1 MINNFPFYPQP
12 YSNYYLG
19 YPQNIYK
26 NAHNQKNYKE
36 KYSNQKKQDNHQKNK
51 QFQNLN
57 KMQDNLYNHKEVK
70 KLDKSTSN
78 KSNIFENLFFNNND
92 TPMFELFGIKLYQ
105 DDILLICL
113 IFFLYNEGIKDEF
126 LFIALLLLLLS

>member
-26 NAHNQKNYKE
+26 NAYNQKNYKE
-36 KYSNQKKQDNHQKNK
+36 KHLNQRKQDNHQKNK
-51 QFQNLN
+51 QLQNLN
-57 KMQDNLYNHKEVK
+57 KMQNNLYNHKESK
-70 KLDKSTSN
+70 KLTQSTSN
-78 KSNIFENLFFNNND
+78 KSNIFENLFFNTND
-92 TPMFELFGIKLYQ
+92 TPMFELFGIQLYQ

-113 IFFLYNEGIKDEF
+113 IFFLYNEGINDEF
-126 LFIALLLLLLS
+126 LFIALILLLLS

>member
-12 YSNYYLG
+12 SSRFGMG

-26 NAHNQKNYKE
+26 NLYNHRITRESFSNHSKE
-36 KYSNQKKQDNHQKNK
+36 DTSQKNK
-51 QFQNLN
+51 QRQNSTRN
-57 KMQDNLYNHKEVK
+57 KNNLYNYGEDK
-70 KLDKSTSN
+70 KIGKSHSN
-78 KSNIFENLFFNNND
+78 KSNILEDSLLKNND
-92 TPMFELFGIKLYQ
+92 SVMFELFGIKLFQ

-126 LFIALLLLLLS
+126 LFVVLILLLLS

>member
-26 NAHNQKNYKE
+26 NAHNKKSYKE

-70 KLDKSTSN
+70 KLAQSTSN

-92 TPMFELFGIKLYQ
+92 TPMFELFGIQLYQ

-126 LFIALLLLLLS
+126 LFIALILLLLS

>member
-26 NAHNQKNYKE
+26 NAYNQKNYKE
-36 KYSNQKKQDNHQKNK
+36 KHLNQRKQDNNQKNK
-51 QFQNLN
+51 QFQNAN
-57 KMQDNLYNHKEVK
+57 KMQDSLYNHKEVK
-70 KLDKSTSN
+70 KPDKSTSN
-78 KSNIFENLFFNNND
+78 KSNIFENLFFNTND
-92 TPMFELFGIKLYQ
+92 TPMFELFGIQLYQ

-126 LFIALLLLLLS
+126 LFIALILLLLS

>member
-26 NAHNQKNYKE
+26 NAYNQKNYKE
-36 KYSNQKKQDNHQKNK
+36 KHLNQRKQDNHQKNK
-51 QFQNLN
+51 QFHNLN

-78 KSNIFENLFFNNND
+78 KSNIFENLFFNTND
-92 TPMFELFGIKLYQ
+92 TPMFELFGIQLYQ

-126 LFIALLLLLLS
+126 LFIALILLLLS